1 MEGEEL
7 EEAEELLDTPE
18 DEGDPDAASSAAAI
32 GPRPPSTAPWQNFR
46 KPISADVSLSILNPS
61 SFVWGP

>member
-7 EEAEELLDTPE
+7 EEAEELLDMPE

-46 KPISADVSLSILNPS
+46 KPISADVWLSILNPS